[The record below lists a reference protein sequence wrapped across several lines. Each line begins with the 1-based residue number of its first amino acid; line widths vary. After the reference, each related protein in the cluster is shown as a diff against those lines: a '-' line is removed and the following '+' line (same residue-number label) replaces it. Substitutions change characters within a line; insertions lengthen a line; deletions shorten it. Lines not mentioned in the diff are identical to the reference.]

1 MKAQSR
7 SNAPQ
12 LLKAER
18 LLAALRTTLGP
29 AVTTDLAHAFL
40 AVAAMEGQTLEELG
54 ETLGSN
60 PLATSRLL
68 LALDTP
74 DRRRGP
80 GHRVVKSKT
89 APGNPGVIRYV
100 LTERGK
106 LLARSVAEVLAG

>member
-1 MKAQSR
+1 MKARTSR
-7 SNAPQ
+7 NDPQ
-12 LLKAER
+12 LAKAER
-18 LLAALRTTLGP
+18 LLAALRTTLGA
-29 AVTTDLAHAFL
+29 AVSADLAHAFL
-40 AVAAMEGQTLEELG
+40 AVAAMEGRTLEELG
-54 ETLGSN
+54 ETLGTD
-60 PLATSRLL
+60 PEATSHLL

-106 LLARSVAEVLAG
+106 LLARSISDALGE